1 MPSCGVRESAL
12 WERCST
18 GLVDRVVKLRSK
30 RRARAGAAALMG
42 VYNQLLGLHEDWRLK
57 EVDQLTKKHQI
68 GL

>member
-1 MPSCGVRESAL
+1 MRSCGEWESAS

-30 RRARAGAAALMG
+30 RRARAEALRG
-42 VYNQLLGLHEDWRLK
+42 VYNQLLTLLEDWKLK
-57 EVDQLTKKHQI
+57 EVDQLRKKRQI